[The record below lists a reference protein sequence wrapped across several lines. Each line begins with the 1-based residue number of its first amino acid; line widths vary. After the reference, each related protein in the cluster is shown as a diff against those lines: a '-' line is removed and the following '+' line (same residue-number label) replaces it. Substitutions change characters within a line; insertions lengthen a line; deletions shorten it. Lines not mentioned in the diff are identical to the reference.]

1 MKLPKWTR
9 SVEWLQAIST
19 NPLFEKI
26 MLANILKYEDECK
39 FIINSKITPYFEN
52 LQKGSSEKHIL
63 LTILSG
69 LMIEVDIYISQDGRK
84 HIKEA
89 RNKLKNAA
97 DTAEKLANQL
107 NEIKNYA
114 NDSLVFAFPDSLEK
128 LLERQGCFYIDGIEN
143 ADIEILL
150 KDMATNLMVT
160 PVGTP
165 TLEWVDDHNASSDL
179 MNVVIRAL
187 ERTIDPPN
195 GIITAFIFLCFGVS
209 IEESTVQKF
218 NSPARKKIYKPDIR
232 PIKF

>member
-1 MKLPKWTR
+1 MP
-9 SVEWLQAIST
+9 VGVC
-19 NPLFEKI
+19 NPP
-26 MLANILKYEDECK
+26 
-39 FIINSKITPYFEN
+39 T
-52 LQKGSSEKHIL
+52 
-63 LTILSG
+63 
-69 LMIEVDIYISQDGRK
+69 
-84 HIKEA
+84 
-89 RNKLKNAA
+89 
-97 DTAEKLANQL
+97 
-107 NEIKNYA
+107 
-114 NDSLVFAFPDSLEK
+114 EK
-128 LLERQGCFYIDGIEN
+128 LLERQGCFSIDGIES

-150 KDMATNLMVT
+150 KDMATNLRVT

-232 PIKF
+232 AIKF